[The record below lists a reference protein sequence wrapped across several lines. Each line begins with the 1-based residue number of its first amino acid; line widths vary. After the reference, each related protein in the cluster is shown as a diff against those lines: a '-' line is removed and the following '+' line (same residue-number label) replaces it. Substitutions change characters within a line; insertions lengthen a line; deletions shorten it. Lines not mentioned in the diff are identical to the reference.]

1 MRTPPS
7 IVAALLGAVLCAAPG
22 PARAD
27 NAFMGHY
34 GYLLTYPDDYSPNP
48 SFHGVMEV
56 VDIFPRTCRGLGSR
70 MACAKIGMVE
80 LYAIPKSLVATE
92 YGPKDLKAY
101 VAFSLGDAKEAGIE
115 TRVTQVKRAGFP
127 AAIIRMPN
135 HPQPLNTM
143 LLIEGTKVY
152 YRFKYNDKTG
162 AKAARAMVDSLK
174 EIQPHDNPPPGP

>member
-1 MRTPPS
+1 MKIRS
-7 IVAALLGAVLCAAPG
+7 LVVATLLGALLAAPIR
-22 PARAD
+22 ARAD

-34 GYLLTYPDDYSPNP
+34 GYMLTYSNDYSAKP

-56 VDIFPRTCRGLGSR
+56 VDIFPLTCKGLGSR

-92 YGPKDLKAY
+92 YGPKDLNAY
-101 VAFSLGDAKEAGIE
+101 VTFSLGDAKKAGIE
-115 TRVTQVKRAGFP
+115 TQVTRVKRAGFP
-127 AAIIRMPN
+127 ATIIRMPN

-162 AKAARAMVDSLK
+162 AKAARAMIDSLK
-174 EIQPHDNPPPGP
+174 EIQPHDNPPETP